1 MSDTALKIK
10 LKLDTREANR
20 SLEKLGEQCDGI
32 LEEFRNEA
40 VEADS
45 FKQVNAVV
53 NELDKYSKSVSENLS
68 KAKKELDSI
77 VSQRGE
83 LEKSLGEKRRLG
95 DTAGSNADTAKIKE
109 LNSQEKYLAQ
119 DIEDQ
124 KASLRETETLRSRII
139 AKEKIMLRNESQLT
153 EELGE
158 AEAKTDDAEAGIGR
172 LEKAML
178 SVVKAAAKMKDFGG
192 WFVKGIGTGLKGIGS
207 GIFHGI
213 GKVVTGA
220 AGLVKKGFLGII
232 HHAKKFRDEGGSAI
246 EGFARKASRIGLS
259 LLGVR
264 AVFAGLR
271 KAVSSYLSDNQDV
284 ANRINSIWATLGNA
298 LGPIIEWVSNQ
309 IMSLLNLFSGLTKLL
324 FGVEIKIK
332 KATTASKG
340 QAGALGDTAKNAKE
354 AKRELAAFDEINKLS
369 DTDSG
374 SGSGGSGGGGGG
386 GGSGFELISSDFAPW
401 EELKNA
407 IDAGDWVGVGKALA
421 DKVNEMLA
429 SVPWHDIGQSFGKE
443 VDKII
448 KILYGFFENLDTKAI
463 GGYVADFFN
472 GALGSIDFDY
482 AGRLL
487 TRLHTMMYDAI
498 IGFFTNLDA
507 KLVGKSVGD
516 FLKGVFNEFS
526 EWFGKYDWSELGSS
540 LYEGIK
546 NFFAGADAGGVAES
560 IATFFG
566 KALKALGGLIGGF
579 VKGAVDDIA
588 QYFSK
593 YVKDW
598 DWNNNG
604 QEIIAGILEGIVDA
618 IAGIGKWLYDHVFKP
633 FWDGIKGAF
642 GIASPAK
649 TMIEIGGYIIDGLF
663 EGLTNAFEAVLEWLK
678 SLPELFEKYLKLDV
692 NFTEDIEGTQAALDA
707 YYKQFG
713 SENFDQEKFMK
724 WYVEIYGK
732 EDKTFTDTKK
742 DYDSVKNKDSTATAK
757 GSKAKNFT
765 DTKSAFD
772 ALKSKDAWTNL
783 KGSIYNNFK
792 TLKKDNYDKVKSKDV
807 WVTLKASVSS
817 TINKVLSIFKK
828 KEGGLY
834 SGGRWRPIAM
844 AAAGGSFNQGQLF
857 IAREAGPELVGSL
870 NGRGTAVM
878 NNNQIVS
885 SVAAGVSQAVAGVLS
900 QGLVIRPRGATST
913 GGSSAGVFTDSF
925 EMERFAEIL
934 AQKIKIEGGIVNL
947 YLDGKKL
954 AENSINWQKK
964 LSFASNI

>member
-1 MSDTALKIK
+1 MADLKVK

-20 SLEKLGEQCDGI
+20 SLEKLGDLGDE
-32 LEEFRNEA
+32 LLNEFKDTALDSR
-40 VEADS
+40 S
-45 FKQVNAVV
+45 FKEINKVIKDFDSEAK
-53 NELDKYSKSVSENLS
+53 ESRKSVAEIT
-68 KAKKELDSI
+68 KELDRLSAKKRQYEDDMRKEI
-77 VSQRGE
+77 VANSDDYLEPERRGKGIKLKGEE
-83 LEKSLGEKRRLG
+83 LSLALRHKLQESDVYQTITSEIEKQNAELQEQQGFLANEDKLRAALLGKEKALLRQEEARGKSSLGDKVKGLFG
-95 DTAGSNADTAKIKE
+95 GVFGKTKDFFS
-109 LNSQEKYLAQ
+109 
-119 DIEDQ
+119 
-124 KASLRETETLRSRII
+124 SLTGHS
-139 AKEKIMLRNESQLT
+139 KKF
-153 EELGE
+153 GE
-158 AEAKTDDAEAGIGR
+158 EAGNAIDG
-172 LEKAML
+172 
-178 SVVKAAAKMKDFGG
+178 
-192 WFVKGIGTGLKGIGS
+192 FVK
-207 GIFHGI
+207 
-213 GKVVTGA
+213 
-220 AGLVKKGFLGII
+220 
-232 HHAKKFRDEGGSAI
+232 
-246 EGFARKASRIGLS
+246 KASRIGLS
-259 LLGVR
+259 LMGVR

-271 KAVSSYLSDNQDV
+271 KAVSSYLSDNQEI

-298 LGPIIEWVSNQ
+298 LGPIIDWLSNQ

-369 DTDSG
+369 DPNSG
-374 SGSGGSGGGGGG
+374 SGSGGAGGGGG

-448 KILYGFFENLDTKAI
+448 KILYGFFENLDTNAI
-463 GGYVADFFN
+463 GKYIAQFFN
-472 GALGSIDFDY
+472 GAFQSIDFTY
-482 AGRLL
+482 LGKLL
-487 TRLHTMMYDAI
+487 TRLHTMIYDAV
-498 IGFFTNLDA
+498 IGFFSNLDA
-507 KLVGKSVGD
+507 GLVGKSIGD
-516 FLKGVFNEFS
+516 FVKGVFDEFS
-526 EWFGKYDWSELGSS
+526 EWFDKYNWNELGAS

-546 NFFAGADAGGVAES
+546 NFFAGADAGGMAKS
-560 IATFFG
+560 IATFLG
-566 KALKALGGLIGGF
+566 KALKGIGEFIGGF

-588 QYFSK
+588 KYFSQ
-593 YVKDW
+593 YVNNW
-598 DWNNNG
+598 DWNENG
-604 QEIIAGILEGIVDA
+604 EEIIAGILQGIIDA

-807 WVTLKASVSS
+807 WVSLKASVSS

-834 SGGRWRPIAM
+834 SGGKWRPIAM

-870 NGRGTAVM
+870 NGKGTAVM